1 MHLAPKPTLR
11 GWSHNLALLAAIT
24 LSPILICLS
33 PQARILA
40 SLYSIAVVVLF
51 GVSSCYHGFSWNA
64 RTHELL
70 RRIDHATIFFTIAA
84 TYTPISWFLLPRSAA
99 ITVLLTVWI
108 GALIGISVMIF
119 RPKAPQIALIALFI
133 IVGWS
138 AVLVIHHFWVA
149 LSASGFTL
157 LLLGGAF
164 HTIGAIVYGA
174 KKPDP
179 WPNVFGFHEIF
190 HLCVICGIASHYALI
205 AFTALPAAQT

>member
-1 MHLAPKPTLR
+1 
-11 GWSHNLALLAAIT
+11 
-24 LSPILICLS
+24 
-33 PQARILA
+33 
-40 SLYSIAVVVLF
+40 
-51 GVSSCYHGFSWNA
+51 
-64 RTHELL
+64 
-70 RRIDHATIFFTIAA
+70 
-84 TYTPISWFLLPRSAA
+84 
-99 ITVLLTVWI
+99 
-108 GALIGISVMIF
+108 MIF

-138 AVLVIHHFWVA
+138 AVLVIHHFWAA